1 LSDAL
6 YKALG
11 GAIRNRR
18 ESLGISQSSLARRI
32 GAARTT
38 VTNIEAGG
46 QSTMIHQ
53 LIDIASALRVPVSEL
68 LDEICGI
75 EDERSEK
82 VVDPEMETL
91 LMKLTSPVTATRA

>member
-11 GAIRNRR
+11 EAIRSRR

-32 GAARTT
+32 GSARTT

-46 QSTMIHQ
+46 QSIMIHQ
-53 LIDIASALRVPVSEL
+53 MVDIARALRMPVTEFLDDIEGFESEHQEEL
-68 LDEICGI
+68 
-75 EDERSEK
+75 
-82 VVDPEMETL
+82 VDPKMETL
-91 LMKLTSPVTATRA
+91 LMKLTSPVKTKRA